1 MSSNQEKIA
10 QVLRDGSLA
19 LRKLAA
25 ERDTLQSQNE
35 KLAQEN
41 KVLHTRMEAEKVAM
55 DMHERNVHT
64 NIPLDLLVEQL
75 EKKAHEDPR
84 GFEVIR
90 EAVNM
95 TGPDLLKTASVGSS
109 TSMPDGSS
117 TDFERFILGD
127 VS

>member
-117 TDFERFILGD
+117 TDFERYILGD